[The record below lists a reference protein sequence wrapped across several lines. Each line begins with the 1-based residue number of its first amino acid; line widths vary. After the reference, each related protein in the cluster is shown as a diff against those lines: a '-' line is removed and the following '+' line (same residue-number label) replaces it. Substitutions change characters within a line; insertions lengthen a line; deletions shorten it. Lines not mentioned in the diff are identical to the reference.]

1 MKKIVQLLKFKV
13 HLVIRG
19 MEMTILNGLKIL
31 DFSSLL
37 PGAFT
42 TMMFADYG
50 ADVIHI
56 ESSHRVGMMRIMPP
70 YNEDKE
76 SYIHQH
82 LNRSKKSLTLN
93 LKTPEAIDIV
103 KELIHEYDIVIE
115 GFRPGVMERLG
126 IDYASLKAVN
136 PKLIYCS
143 ITGYGQTGPYQ
154 QRPGHDNN
162 YLSIAGFLD
171 HSRFKGKKPVAMG
184 IQIADIAGGTLHAAV
199 GVLAAALHREKT
211 GNGQY
216 IDISMTDA
224 AFTFN
229 ALYGTSYLASGE
241 LPKPEEEVLNGGTF
255 YDYYQTKDGRY
266 FSVGSL
272 EPHFRKL
279 LCEALEIPELIQST
293 FNDSPYTQKRFKEAI
308 KDAFLTKTFDEWLPI
323 IEKYDSCIE
332 PVLTFEEACNHPQIQ
347 ARQMIIEVPDSTGKM
362 QKQIG
367 AAIKFD
373 QNEPTYNFVGTK
385 LGEHTNV
392 ILTNIGYSEEQI
404 NQLKESGVIE

>member
-1 MKKIVQLLKFKV
+1 
-13 HLVIRG
+13 
-19 MEMTILNGLKIL
+19 MTILKGLKIL

-50 ADVIHI
+50 ADVIHV
-56 ESSHRVGMMRIMPP
+56 ESSRRVEMMRIMPP
-70 YNEDKE
+70 YNEEKE

-103 KELIHEYDIVIE
+103 KSLIQEYDIVIE
-115 GFRPGVMERLG
+115 GFRPGVMKRLG
-126 IDYASLKAVN
+126 IDYSSLKEVN

-143 ITGYGQTGPYQ
+143 ITGYGQNGPFQ
-154 QRPGHDNN
+154 NRPGHDNN
-162 YLSIAGFLD
+162 YLSIAGVLD
-171 HSRFKGKKPVAMG
+171 HSRLKGKKPVAMG
-184 IQIADIAGGTLHAAV
+184 IQIADIAGGALHAAV
-199 GVLAAALHREKT
+199 GVLAAALYREQT
-211 GNGQY
+211 GEGKL

-229 ALYGTSYLASGE
+229 ALYGTSFLTSGE
-241 LPKPEEEVLNGGTF
+241 LPKPEEEILNGGTF

-272 EPHFRKL
+272 EPQFRKL
-279 LCEALEIPELIQST
+279 LCEALDIPELTQST
-293 FNDSPYTQKRFKEAI
+293 FNDSSYTQKRFKEAV
-308 KDAFLTKTFDEWLPI
+308 KDAFLTKNFNEWLEI
-323 IEKYDSCIE
+323 IHDFNGCVE
-332 PVLTFEEACNHPQIQ
+332 PVLTFEEAINHPQIQ
-347 ARQMIIEVPDSTGKM
+347 ARHMVVEVPEAGGKC

-373 QNEPTYNFVGTK
+373 EMEPTYKFVGAK
-385 LGEHTNV
+385 LGEHTHE
-392 ILTNIGYSEEQI
+392 ILTTIGYTEEQI
-404 NQLKESGVIE
+404 KSLNESGVLE

>member
-1 MKKIVQLLKFKV
+1 
-13 HLVIRG
+13 
-19 MEMTILNGLKIL
+19 MTILKGLKIL

-50 ADVIHI
+50 ADVIHV
-56 ESSHRVGMMRIMPP
+56 ESSRRVDMMRIMPP

-93 LKTPEAIDIV
+93 LKTPEAIEIV
-103 KELIHEYDIVIE
+103 KSLIQEYDIVIE

-126 IDYASLKAVN
+126 IDYESLKAVN

-162 YLSIAGFLD
+162 YLSIAGVLD

-199 GVLAAALHREKT
+199 GVLAAALHREQT
-211 GNGQY
+211 GEGKY
-216 IDISMTDA
+216 IDVSMTDA

-229 ALYGTSYLASGE
+229 ALYGTSFLASGQ
-241 LPKPEEEVLNGGTF
+241 LAKPEEEILNGGTF

-272 EPHFRKL
+272 EPQFRKL
-279 LCEALEIPELIQST
+279 LCEALDIPELIQST
-293 FNDSPYTQKRFKEAI
+293 FNDSSYTQKRFKEAI
-308 KDAFLTKTFDEWLPI
+308 KDAFLTKNFDEWLERI
-323 IEKYDSCIE
+323 KDFDGCVE

-347 ARQMIIEVPDSTGKM
+347 ARQMVVEVPEANGKM

-367 AAIKFD
+367 TAIKFD
-373 QNEPTYNFVGTK
+373 QMKPTYNYVGAK
-385 LGEHTNV
+385 LGEHTQE
-392 ILTNIGYSEEQI
+392 ILKSIGYSEEQI
-404 NQLKESGVIE
+404 NLLNESGVLE

>member
-1 MKKIVQLLKFKV
+1 M
-13 HLVIRG
+13 G
-19 MEMTILNGLKIL
+19 GWEMTILKGLKIL

-50 ADVIHI
+50 ADVIHV
-56 ESSHRVGMMRIMPP
+56 ESSRRVDMMRIMPP
-70 YNEDKE
+70 YKEDKE

-93 LKTPEAIDIV
+93 LKTPEAIEIV
-103 KELIHEYDIVIE
+103 KSLIQEYDIVIE

-126 IDYASLKAVN
+126 IDYESLKAVN

-162 YLSIAGFLD
+162 YLSIAGVLD

-199 GVLAAALHREKT
+199 GVLAAALHREQT
-211 GNGQY
+211 GEGKY
-216 IDISMTDA
+216 IDVSMTDA

-229 ALYGTSYLASGE
+229 ALYGTSFLASGQ
-241 LPKPEEEVLNGGTF
+241 LPKPEEEILNGGTF

-272 EPHFRKL
+272 EPQFRKL
-279 LCEALEIPELIQST
+279 LCEALDIPELIQST

-308 KDAFLTKTFDEWLPI
+308 KDAFLTKNFDEWLEVI
-323 IEKYDSCIE
+323 QDFDSCIE

-347 ARQMIIEVPDSTGKM
+347 ARQMIVEVPEADGKM

-373 QNEPTYNFVGTK
+373 QIEPTYNFVGAK
-385 LGEHTNV
+385 LGEHTQE
-392 ILTNIGYSEEQI
+392 ILKEIGYSQEQI
-404 NQLKESGVIE
+404 IQLNQNGVLE

>member
-1 MKKIVQLLKFKV
+1 MPILK
-13 HLVIRG
+13 
-19 MEMTILNGLKIL
+19 GLKIL

-56 ESSHRVGMMRIMPP
+56 ESSRRVNMMRIMPP

-93 LKTPEAIDIV
+93 LKTPEALEIV
-103 KELIHEYDIVIE
+103 KSLIQEYDIVIE

-126 IDYASLKAVN
+126 LDYESLRAVN

-162 YLSIAGFLD
+162 YLSIAGVLD

-199 GVLAAALHREKT
+199 GVLAAALHREQT
-211 GNGQY
+211 GEGKY
-216 IDISMTDA
+216 IDVAMTDA

-229 ALYGTSYLASGE
+229 ALYGTSFLTSGQ
-241 LPKPEEEVLNGGTF
+241 LPKPEEEILNGGTF

-272 EPHFRKL
+272 EPQFRKL
-279 LCEALEIPELIQST
+279 LCEALDIPELIQST
-293 FNDSPYTQKRFKEAI
+293 FNDSSYTQKRFKEAI
-308 KDAFLTKTFDEWLPI
+308 KDAFLTKNFDEWLDI
-323 IEKYDSCIE
+323 IQDFEGCVE

-347 ARQMIIEVPDSTGKM
+347 ARHMVVDVPEPNGNI

-373 QNEPTYNFVGTK
+373 QMEPVYNFVGAK
-385 LGEHTNV
+385 LGEHTHE
-392 ILTNIGYSEEQI
+392 ILTTIGYSEEQI
-404 NQLKESGVIE
+404 NSLKESGILE